1 MPQREPFDELERFLE
16 RMTPDVEPVGGGG
29 VAVDLKD
36 EGDAFVVVADFPGYG
51 KDDVSVSV
59 DDRTVTLSAEREE
72 ESETEEENYL
82 RRERRRGEARRRV
95 TVPEPVDETAT
106 TATFDAGVLTVRLPK
121 RDGTG
126 GTTIDVE

>member
-16 RMTPDVEPVGGGG
+16 GMTPGVEPVDG

-36 EGDAFVVVADFPGYG
+36 EGDAFVAAVDFPGYA
-51 KDDVSVSV
+51 KEDISVSV
-59 DDRTVTLSAEREE
+59 DGRTVTLRAEREE
-72 ESETEEENYL
+72 ESEVKDENYL
-82 RRERRRGEARRRV
+82 KRERRRGRAKRTV
-95 TVPEPVDETAT
+95 TVPEPVDETAA

-121 RDGTG
+121 REEAG

>member
-16 RMTPDVEPVGGGG
+16 RMTPDVEVRGGG
-29 VAVDLKD
+29 VAVDLRD
-36 EGDAFVVVADFPGYG
+36 EGDAFVVVADFPGYEKG
-51 KDDVSVSV
+51 DIAVSVE
-59 DDRTVTLSAEREE
+59 DRTVTLRAEREA
-72 ESETEEENYL
+72 ESETEDDVYL
-82 RRERRRGEARRRV
+82 RRERRRGEATRRV

-121 RDGTG
+121 RERES